1 MLAMRLTSRVAG
13 AMSDFM
19 KYWMILAVAA
29 TGLAAARGE
38 SAPAEVIRSAVQAT
52 EALGE
57 KVVMGNHKVAV
68 DRMYPRWK
76 QRMAKRKGGV
86 AELERELAGIGEIM
100 ARNGMS
106 LTSFKIAGEPKIH
119 EVWPGEKI
127 AGEPVFTK
135 WVVLVPTVTRLR
147 YMEEGQRKPGE
158 LDLYGFQVAITDKGS
173 DDWTF
178 ISGSDISVADLR
190 SLFTSLPANLEL
202 PEVKREMVD

>member
-1 MLAMRLTSRVAG
+1 MRLTSPVAG
-13 AMSDFM
+13 AISELM
-19 KYWMILAVAA
+19 KSWMMILTVVA
-29 TGLAAARGE
+29 TGLGGALGA
-38 SAPAEVIRSAVQAT
+38 SAPEEVIRSAVKAT

-106 LTSFKIAGEPKIH
+106 LKSFKTVGEPKSY
-119 EVWPGEKI
+119 EVWPGKEVD
-127 AGEPVFTK
+127 GEPVFTK

-147 YMEEGQRKPGE
+147 YMQEGQRRPEE
-158 LDLYGFQVAITDKGS
+158 LDLYGFQVAIADKGS

-202 PEVKREMVD
+202 PEVKREMAD

>member
-1 MLAMRLTSRVAG
+1 MRSLIAIAAVLGITGTCLT
-13 AMSDFM
+13 
-19 KYWMILAVAA
+19 
-29 TGLAAARGE
+29 AARGE
-38 SAPAEVIRSAVQAT
+38 SAPQEVIRSAVSAA
-52 EALGE
+52 ESLGK
-57 KVVMGNHKVAV
+57 KVVMGNHKAAV
-68 DRMYPRWK
+68 DQMYPRWK

-86 AELERELAGIGEIM
+86 AELERELAGIGEMM

-106 LTSFKIAGEPKIH
+106 LKSFKTVGEPKVH
-119 EVWPGEKI
+119 EVWPGKEVD
-127 AGEPVFTK
+127 GEPVFTK

-147 YMEEGQRKPGE
+147 YMREGQRRPEE
-158 LDLYGFQVAITDKGS
+158 LDLYGFQVAIADKGS